1 VALNIGSLNFGVDAN
16 TAGLKKAIQQLDQFQ
31 RKTNQVAR
39 SQSKGAQN
47 VAKAMSR
54 QETAIKK
61 AFQQTLALQQQLR
74 KAGAPAEQIARVSN
88 AFRKL
93 TREMTSG
100 KVTAIQFA
108 RSQDAFTAKLGR
120 SRRALN
126 EVQAAASRGGKG
138 LARMSLIFKDLETS
152 AVLAV
157 GPLSGIGARIRAISV
172 IAGRGN
178 LVLGAWIAGITLAVL
193 AVAKLGAAVLRSSR
207 EFEKFQ
213 ARFELATGSVAGG
226 RREMNFVLKTAQK
239 LGLQINTLGRS
250 YSRLAAASR
259 GTALEGQK
267 TRDIFL
273 SVSNAAAALRLS
285 GVEVEGIFRAIE
297 QMMSKGTVQAE
308 ELRGQLGER
317 LPGAFRLA
325 AKAMKVTTREL
336 GKLLKAGEVISDDFL
351 PKFAKTLRESI
362 GDKGLKNVDS
372 LAGATSNLGT
382 AWTLF
387 LQKVDRGVGITKIG
401 TDALKGATF
410 VLQSMGGVID
420 ESGDNLDKFNDKL
433 EKLSKF
439 EPLNLTRVFE
449 NLNKS
454 IDGIV
459 DQTRLFEEVM
469 GSMDTGI
476 MAPELFMTRFKT
488 LFQVLKLNT
497 DEVGALTQKL
507 IEMGSGP
514 IPNDIERIAEEF
526 FRMTV
531 GLQNLS
537 IWFDKAVARAARTK
551 TALEEIPREMDVMR
565 ARLEALQR
573 GPGSLEVFN
582 KFTSVVDAYRER
594 LAATNIPL
602 AKQIQMLNKFRV
614 LLAQIQAQTKAN
626 EEIIRQERDRV
637 RIQERVNRA
646 LERASAETDRLRQ
659 KTKALAEGPASLRI
673 YAQILEPLSR
683 YEEQLRR
690 AGVGEDAI
698 NKLLI
703 TRQKLL
709 SGILVLQD
717 NVNQAA
723 VQSANAMGN
732 ALENVIV
739 KGEKLGEVLRNLARE
754 LFRVLLRATLID
766 PLIQSLTSGFAGM
779 FRGGGVGTQGAP
791 AVPGVPAA
799 KGASFTIPGSGGADN
814 KAVTIF
820 GKAGEE
826 ITVRRP
832 DQMGGGM
839 GGGITI
845 QINAPGADVGTIER
859 IREMV
864 RVEMVPQ
871 IIQAATQNTLTQVRR
886 PKFA

>member
-1 VALNIGSLNFGVDAN
+1 
-16 TAGLKKAIQQLDQFQ
+16 
-31 RKTNQVAR
+31 
-39 SQSKGAQN
+39 
-47 VAKAMSR
+47 
-54 QETAIKK
+54 
-61 AFQQTLALQQQLR
+61 AF
-74 KAGAPAEQIARVSN
+74 K
-88 AFRKL
+88 KL

-100 KVTAIQFA
+100 KITAIQFG

-126 EVQAAASRGGKG
+126 EVRVAASRGGKG

-193 AVAKLGAAVLRSSR
+193 AVVKLGAAILRSSL

-213 ARFELATGSVAGG
+213 ARFELATGSMEGG
-226 RREMNFVLKTAQK
+226 RREMNFVLRTAQK
-239 LGLQINTLGRS
+239 LGLQIKTLGRS
-250 YSRLAAASR
+250 YSRLTAASR

-273 SVSNAAAALRLS
+273 AVSNAAAALRLG

-325 AKAMKVTTREL
+325 AKAVGVTTREL
-336 GKLLKAGEVISDDFL
+336 GKMLKAGEIISDDFL

-387 LQKVDRGVGITKIG
+387 LQKVDRGIGITKIA
-401 TDALKGATF
+401 TDALQGATF
-410 VLQSMGGVID
+410 IIQSMGGVIQD
-420 ESGDNLDKFNDKL
+420 TGDKVNELNDKL

-439 EPLNLTRVFE
+439 EPLNLTKVFE
-449 NLNKS
+449 GLDKS
-454 IDGIV
+454 IDGIT
-459 DQTRLFEEVM
+459 DQTRLFEEVL

-476 MAPELFMTRFKT
+476 QAPELFMTRFKT
-488 LFQVLKLNT
+488 LFQVLKLNE

-531 GLQNLS
+531 GLLNLN
-537 IWFDKAVARAARTK
+537 IEFDKTVARAARTK
-551 TALEEIPREMDVMR
+551 VALEKIPKEMDMMR
-565 ARLEALQR
+565 ARLEALQS

-582 KFTSVVDAYRER
+582 KFTTVVDAYRDR

-602 AKQIQMLNKFRV
+602 AKQIRMLNEFRV

-626 EEIIRQERDRV
+626 EAIIQQEKDRV
-637 RIQERVNRA
+637 RALERINRA
-646 LERASAETDRLRQ
+646 LERAGAETDRLRQ

-690 AGVGEDAI
+690 AGVAEDAI

-703 TRQKLL
+703 
-709 SGILVLQD
+709 
-717 NVNQAA
+717 
-723 VQSANAMGN
+723 
-732 ALENVIV
+732 
-739 KGEKLGEVLRNLARE
+739 
-754 LFRVLLRATLID
+754 
-766 PLIQSLTSGFAGM
+766 
-779 FRGGGVGTQGAP
+779 
-791 AVPGVPAA
+791 
-799 KGASFTIPGSGGADN
+799 
-814 KAVTIF
+814 
-820 GKAGEE
+820 
-826 ITVRRP
+826 VRR
-832 DQMGGGM
+832 GLL
-839 GGGITI
+839 I
-845 QINAPGADVGTIER
+845 
-859 IREMV
+859 
-864 RVEMVPQ
+864 
-871 IIQAATQNTLTQVRR
+871 
-886 PKFA
+886 